1 MFTGVAQHF
10 RSRISY
16 VEVPAQTVHEQ
27 DAFIRVSGM
36 TMGNDYG
43 FSHGAQQGF
52 WPGERAYPQVRI
64 DFTRLRQGNDES
76 SPLLCSSGADN
87 LVEGNRLP
95 RHPDQHNVYAAAVQH

>member
-27 DAFIRVSGM
+27 DALIRVSGM
-36 TMGNDYG
+36 TMGPDYG
-43 FSHGAQQGF
+43 FSHRAQQGF

-64 DFTRLRQGNDES
+64 DFTRLRQGNDTPIS
-76 SPLLCSSGADN
+76 TTSMLRLFSTDN
-87 LVEGNRLP
+87 AASVLVATETE
-95 RHPDQHNVYAAAVQH
+95 